1 MKITF
6 RRFSILFAFI
16 ILLIVFLAS
25 LPFSFPVKAD
35 VGVRPI
41 LPGGSSIS
49 VEGET
54 PIQMAAETVVMTVR
68 EATAA
73 DNAIVNLNP
82 QSYGF
87 NVNPVWY
94 DAVADVKAD
103 FTMHNPTAET
113 ITMTVWFPMAS
124 ALDTL
129 KWNIN
134 PGETVP
140 KIAKFSVSINGNPVF
155 YFENLQ
161 PNPNG
166 ADKPMLPWATFT
178 ASFPSEADTNIQI
191 KYTVPLSP
199 AAKDYT
205 VTLYYIFQTG
215 AGWAGPIGSAE
226 MIVNLP
232 YPASAET
239 LTGTNSL
246 SLPYG
251 GMGQVSGGLP
261 AGVEVNGNQARW
273 TWINFEPGPE
283 DDFSIYL
290 LKPRKWEDLKA
301 ARSTVQLLPND
312 GELWLK
318 LAIQYHSLSC
328 SFMSNYPLLFNSVYL
343 SQAMDAYQKAETL
356 LPDHP
361 APHIGLGMLTLSK
374 YYKNLKNTPPDVIRY
389 IQMEL
394 QTAKDLQSRNPDLM
408 KGIPLSTDDLE
419 FALSGYYYNDA
430 TATADRATLNSM
442 FARDTQ
448 QATIEYLTRTI
459 WASGKQTALAC
470 RTTPGADCSG
480 KATVTATPTLTAL
493 PTITSTSSPLPT
505 YTALPPTPTPIPE
518 VAPPGNGLTMIFV
531 SATGVLVLLAA
542 GYLLLRRIQARNKGK

>member
-6 RRFSILFAFI
+6 QRSSIIIACIMPLLVLFAT
-16 ILLIVFLAS
+16 
-25 LPFSFPVKAD
+25 LPISFPVNAD

-41 LPGGSSIS
+41 LPGGSSLS
-49 VEGET
+49 ADGDT

-82 QSYGF
+82 QYYGF
-87 NVNPVWY
+87 DIHPVWY
-94 DAVADVKAD
+94 EAVADVKAD
-103 FTMHNPTAET
+103 FTMYNPTTET
-113 ITMTVWFPMAS
+113 VTMTVWFPMAS
-124 ALDTL
+124 ALNTL
-129 KWNIN
+129 KWNIS

-140 KIAKFSVSINGNPVF
+140 KIAKFSVSVNGNPVF

-178 ASFPSEADTNIQI
+178 ASFPSEEDTNIHI
-191 KYTVPLSP
+191 SYTVPLSP

-215 AGWAGPIGSAE
+215 AGWAGPIGNAE

-232 YPASAET
+232 YPASTET
-239 LTGTNSL
+239 MAGVKNL

-261 AGVEVNGNQARW
+261 AGAAVNGNQAKW
-273 TWINFEPGPE
+273 TWINFEPGPG

-318 LAIQYHSLSC
+318 LAIQYHTLSC
-328 SFMSNYPLLFNSVYL
+328 SFMSNNPLLFNPVYFN
-343 SQAMDAYQKAETL
+343 QAMEAYQKAETL

-374 YYKNLKNTPPDVIRY
+374 YYKNLKNTPPDAIRY

-394 QTAKDLQSRNPDLM
+394 QTAKDLQSRNPELM

-419 FALSGYYYNDA
+419 FALSGYYYNNA
-430 TATADRATLNSM
+430 TATADRATLNYY
-442 FARDTQ
+442 FAQDTQ

-470 RTTPGADCSG
+470 RATPGADCSG
-480 KATVTATPTLTAL
+480 KATIAFTPTPTAL
-493 PTITSTSSPLPT
+493 PTLTSTSSPIPT
-505 YTALPPTPTPIPE
+505 YTAVPPTPTPIPE
-518 VAPPGNGLTMIFV
+518 AAPQVNGPAVIILT
-531 SATGVLVLLAA
+531 ATGVLILLVA
-542 GYLLLRRIQARNKGK
+542 GYLLLRRIHARNKG